1 MDADV
6 IVVGAGN
13 AGMSAALAAQE
24 RGASVLVLE
33 KAARAWSG
41 GNSAF
46 TAGAMRLAH
55 GGLEDVLDLVE
66 DDERHA
72 VTDLPA
78 YTDFAADLK
87 RVTLGR
93 GDPEMARV
101 LVGDSADALRWLKG
115 RGVRF
120 RLMYERQA
128 YEHDGRWSFW
138 GGLAVGVVD
147 GGRGVVDQ
155 QAAAAERFGIEV
167 RHEAAVESL
176 VEPKDPGSLGFV
188 IVGRRPDGTRETLR
202 ARSVVLAAGGF
213 ESNPQLRAGYLGPN
227 WDVAKVRGTPYN
239 TGEVLQAALAV
250 GAAPYGNWSGCHAIQ
265 WDAGAPPTGDLEL
278 TNRFSRQSY
287 PVGIVVNVDG
297 ERFIDEGA
305 DFRNYT
311 YAKYGAE
318 VLRQPNGV
326 AFQVFDQR
334 SVPLLR
340 TIDYEAPG
348 ATRVHA
354 ASLRELAER
363 LGIDGERFARTVR
376 EFNAAVVGGPFDP
389 AVKDGLRTEGL
400 AVPKSNWA
408 LPLDSP
414 PYVAFPVTCGI
425 TFTFGGLRV
434 DEEARVLDL
443 GGRPLPG
450 LYACGELVG
459 GLFFHNYPGGSGL
472 TAGTVYG
479 RRAGY
484 AAAKYGNRGR

>member
-13 AGMSAALAAQE
+13 AGMSAAFAAREQ
-24 RGASVLVLE
+24 GASVLVLE

-55 GGLEDVLDLVE
+55 GGLDDVLDVVE
-66 DDERHA
+66 DDERLA
-72 VTDLPA
+72 ATDLPA
-78 YTDFAADLK
+78 YSADEFLADMR
-87 RVTLGR
+87 RVTSGR
-93 GDPEMARV
+93 GDEAMARV
-101 LVGDSADALRWLKG
+101 LVGDSGEALRWLAG

-128 YEHDGRWSFW
+128 YEADGRWTFW

-147 GGRGVVDQ
+147 GGRGLVDQ
-155 QAAAAERFGIEV
+155 QAAAADRLGIEM

-176 VEPKDPGSLGFV
+176 TDAGVVVRF
-188 IVGRRPDGTRETLR
+188 PDGTRRTCS

-239 TGEVLQAALAV
+239 TGEVLQAALAA
-250 GAAPYGNWSGCHAIQ
+250 GAAPYGHWSGCHAIQ
-265 WDAGAPPTGDLEL
+265 WDAGAPPTGDLEI

-287 PVGIVVNVDG
+287 PVGIVVNAGG
-297 ERFIDEGA
+297 ERFVDEGA

-318 VLRQPNGV
+318 VLRQPNGI
-326 AFQVFDQR
+326 AFQLFDQR
-334 SVPLLR
+334 SLPLLR
-340 TIDYEAPG
+340 SVDYDAPG
-348 ATRVHA
+348 NTRVRA
-354 ASLRELAER
+354 ETLSELATA
-363 LGIDGERFARTVR
+363 LGIDGERLERTVR
-376 EFNAAVVGGPFDP
+376 DFNASITGGPFDP

-400 AVPKSNWA
+400 PVPKSNWA

-414 PYVAFPVTCGI
+414 PFVAFPVTCGI

-443 GGRPLPG
+443 GGRPLPN

-479 RRAGY
+479 RRAGA
-484 AAAKYGNRGR
+484 AAAKYGRGSA

>member
-13 AGMSAALAAQE
+13 AGMSAAFAAREQ
-24 RGASVLVLE
+24 GASVLVLE
-33 KAARAWSG
+33 KAPRAWSG

-55 GGLEDVLDLVE
+55 GGLDDVRDFVE
-66 DDERHA
+66 ADERFDA
-72 VTDLPA
+72 TELPA
-78 YTDFAADLK
+78 YSPEAFLADMR

-93 GDPEMARV
+93 GDEAMARV
-101 LVGDSADALRWLKG
+101 LVEDSADAVRWLA
-115 RGVRF
+115 RQGVRF

-128 YEHDGRWSFW
+128 YEAAGAWTFW

-147 GGRGVVDQ
+147 GGRGLVDQ
-155 QAAAAERFGIEV
+155 QRAAAERLGIEV
-167 RHEAAVESL
+167 RHGLAVEAL
-176 VEPKDPGSLGFV
+176 VEDGVLA
-188 IVGRRPDGTRETLR
+188 RLPDWTVTTLR

-213 ESNPQLRAGYLGPN
+213 ESNPRMRAGYLGPN
-227 WDVAKVRGTPYN
+227 WDVAKVRGTPHN
-239 TGEVLQAALAV
+239 TGEVLEAALAF
-250 GAAPYGNWSGCHAIQ
+250 GAAPYGHWSGCHAIQ

-287 PVGIVVNVDG
+287 PVGIVVNVEG

-318 VLRQPNGV
+318 VLRQPDGV

-334 SVPLLR
+334 SLPLLR
-340 TIDYEAPG
+340 GIDYDAPG
-348 ATRVHA
+348 NTRVVA
-354 ASLRELAER
+354 DTLGELAEA
-363 LGIDGERFARTVR
+363 LGIDGGRLARTVR
-376 EFNAAVVGGPFDP
+376 EFNASITGGPFDP
-389 AVKDGLRTEGL
+389 ATKDGLRTEGL

-408 LPLDSP
+408 LALDSP
-414 PYVAFPVTCGI
+414 PYVAFPITCGI

-434 DEEARVLDL
+434 DEEARVLDRS
-443 GGRPLPG
+443 GNVIPS

-479 RRAGY
+479 RRAGS
-484 AAAKYGNRGR
+484 AAAKYGSGAA